1 MNTLAVLRH
10 TAIGGMQDFKTMYTW
25 RTWTAGWLLRVIAQV
40 IFYSL
45 MGRLVGSDERLH
57 YLVVGNSVM
66 LCATTVIFVV
76 QSTTWERA
84 SGTIPLLIA
93 APVSPL
99 VVLFGRSAQW
109 IPDAVLS
116 SLAAFAVAVP
126 LFDVPLPLP
135 RAVFV
140 VPLLLLVT
148 LTTYL
153 MGTFFGSLV
162 LRYASARNL
171 VSNVVGATMM
181 ALCGVN
187 VPLSFFPDGVQAVA
201 RCLPLTHGLEGVR
214 GVLAGAPA
222 GQVLGDAAVEAV
234 VGLGWFAVAAASFRW
249 FAEGGR
255 KDGSI
260 EFAA

>member
-1 MNTLAVLRH
+1 
-10 TAIGGMQDFKTMYTW
+10 MYTW
-25 RTWTAGWLLRVIAQV
+25 RTWTAGWLLRVVAQV

-57 YLVVGNSVM
+57 FLVVGNAVM

-76 QSTTWERA
+76 QSTTWER
-84 SGTIPLLIA
+84 STGTIPLLIA

-99 VVLFGRSAQW
+99 VVLFGRSVQW
-109 IPDAVLS
+109 IPDAVAS
-116 SLAAFAVAVP
+116 SLVAFAVAGP
-126 LFDVPLPLP
+126 LFGVPVPLP
-135 RAVFV
+135 RALWVL
-140 VPLLLLVT
+140 PLLLLVT

-162 LRYASARNL
+162 LRYADARNL

-181 ALCGVN
+181 AVCGVN
-187 VPLSFFPDGVQAVA
+187 VPLSFFPEWVQAVA
-201 RCLPLTHGLEGVR
+201 RCLPLTHGLEAVR
-214 GVLAGAPA
+214 GVLAAAPA
-222 GQVLGDAAVEAV
+222 GQVLADVVVEIA
-234 VGLGWFAVAAASFRW
+234 VGLGWFMLAAASFRW

-260 EFAA
+260 EFAG

>member
-1 MNTLAVLRH
+1 
-10 TAIGGMQDFKTMYTW
+10 MYTW
-25 RTWTAGWLLRVIAQV
+25 RTWTAGWLLRVVAQV

-57 YLVVGNSVM
+57 FLVVGNAVM

-99 VVLFGRSAQW
+99 VVLFGRSVQW

-116 SLAAFAVAVP
+116 SLVAFLVAAP
-126 LFDVPLPLP
+126 LFGVQLPLP
-135 RAVFV
+135 RGLWVL
-140 VPLLLLVT
+140 PLLLLVT
-148 LTTYL
+148 VTTYL

-162 LRYASARNL
+162 LRYAAARNL

-187 VPLSFFPDGVQAVA
+187 VPLSFFPGWVQTAGRA
-201 RCLPLTHGLEGVR
+201 LPLTHGLEAVR
-214 GVLAGAPA
+214 GVLGAAPA
-222 GQVLGDAAVEAV
+222 SQVLRAV
-234 VGLGWFAVAAASFRW
+234 VLEALVGLAWFAAAAASFRW

>member
-1 MNTLAVLRH
+1 MTTLSVLRH
-10 TAIGGMQDFKTMYTW
+10 AAIGGFQDLRAMYTW
-25 RTWTAGWLLRVIAQV
+25 RTWTAGWLLRVVAQV

-45 MGRLVGSDERLH
+45 TGRLVGSDEALH
-57 YLVVGNSVM
+57 SLVVGNSVM

-84 SGTIPLLIA
+84 AGTIPLLIA

-99 VVLFGRSAQW
+99 VVLFGRSVQW

-116 SLAAFAVAVP
+116 SLVAFVVAGP
-126 LFDVPLPLP
+126 LFGVPLPMP
-135 RAVFV
+135 GAVWV

-148 LTTYL
+148 VTTYL

-162 LRYASARNL
+162 LRYAAARNL

-187 VPLSFFPDGVQAVA
+187 VPLAFFPDPVRIAA
-201 RCLPLTHGLEGVR
+201 RALPLTHGLEAVR
-214 GVLAGAPA
+214 GTLGGAPA
-222 GQVLGDAAVEAV
+222 GDVLADVVVEV
-234 VGLGWFAVAAASFRW
+234 LVGLAWFAAAAASFRW